1 MPFARPCVGAW
12 NGSKPRSATWNWWTA
27 PEPDEEGFETTL
39 DDGEDD
45 RNAAV
50 AYVRN
55 RTAEDLQWECL
66 QLRGMLRTL
75 DDLSGP
81 SSKMNELLRTLD
93 QRRIRDT
100 GRFRQAV
107 ILTRFYDTLSDLV
120 SRLRRVAP
128 GALMGTY
135 SGRGGQYWDPATSRM
150 VGVDRDEIKHRF
162 MRGEIDLLVCTDAAA
177 EGLNL
182 QSADLL
188 INFDL
193 PWNPMKVEQRIGRID
208 RIGQQ
213 HRDIYVL
220 NLCYADSAEEIV
232 YGRLLTRL
240 AEVVTIV
247 GTQQMSLLPVTP
259 EEFLDLANDDSQ
271 RRNARA
277 PGFGA
282 DTVSTA
288 AFGQYGNGATG
299 AVPDLCTVNSAGAA
313 DPRSS
318 RCGGYLAD
326 VV

>member
-1 MPFARPCVGAW
+1 
-12 NGSKPRSATWNWWTA
+12 
-27 PEPDEEGFETTL
+27 
-39 DDGEDD
+39 
-45 RNAAV
+45 
-50 AYVRN
+50 
-55 RTAEDLQWECL
+55 
-66 QLRGMLRTL
+66 
-75 DDLSGP
+75 
-81 SSKMNELLRTLD
+81 
-93 QRRIRDT
+93 
-100 GRFRQAV
+100 
-107 ILTRFYDTLSDLV
+107 
-120 SRLRRVAP
+120 
-128 GALMGTY
+128 MGTY

-150 VGVDRDEIKHRF
+150 VGVERDEIKHRF

-188 INFDL
+188 VNFDL

-220 NLCYADSAEEIV
+220 NLCYADSAEDIV

-240 AEVVTIV
+240 AQVVKIV

-259 EEFLDLANDDSQ
+259 EEFLDLANDDPQ
-271 RRNARA
+271 RRDARA
-277 PGFGA
+277 PGLGA
-282 DTVSTA
+282 GTISTA
-288 AFGQYGNGATG
+288 AFGQHGNGTAR

-318 RCGGYLAD
+318 RFGGHLAD